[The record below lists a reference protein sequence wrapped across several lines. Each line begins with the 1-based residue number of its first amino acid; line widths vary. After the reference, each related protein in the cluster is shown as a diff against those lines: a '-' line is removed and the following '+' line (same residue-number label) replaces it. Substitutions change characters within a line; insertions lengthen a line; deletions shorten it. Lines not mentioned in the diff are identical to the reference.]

1 MNDRDRPRRDGRGE
15 RDTRDQRDSRGQGG
29 PRGQR
34 RGGQGD
40 RQGGG
45 SRGRRPDRPGRERA
59 DRGSRQP
66 GPPIP
71 DEISASDLDPEVRRD
86 LLTLDKANAEIVA
99 RHLVMVSQVLL
110 DDPALALE
118 HARAARARASRVG
131 VVRET
136 AGIAAYNAGEWQEA
150 ATELRAARRITGN
163 PSLLPLIADCE
174 RGLGRPERAVEIARG
189 DEGRALKGEDA
200 TEMRIVEAGARIDL
214 GEPEKAIVTLQME
227 NLKPGQVGTGPARL
241 FYAYASALQAA
252 GRREDAITW
261 YMNAAAADVDDV
273 TDAEFRL
280 TELAHDDEQSEE
292 ESSADTGRGGVDEAA
307 ATGIPAP
314 EDPATTTSPRAES
327 ETVPVQSKTSDV
339 PAPAPVVPDAGAP
352 EPNAPEPRVPESSAP
367 ETKAAD
373 AGAADTPETRSVA
386 PEQDDERS
394 QASDPEPAEPDAAEP
409 GTAEPEAADES
420 IAPLEGTAD
429 LSATSSYVEQDATDL
444 IESADDLVAPPADA
458 EPEKSATVPAAPAR
472 RNTFAD
478 RYDALL
484 LDLDGTV
491 FAGHQAIPNAKE
503 TLEGLD
509 TARFFVTNNASRRPS
524 EVAAHLRDLGFE
536 ASAEMVVTSAQTGAR
551 LLAEHLPAGSRA
563 LVVGTDGL
571 AQEVR
576 EAGIAVTRSAD
587 DGPAAVIQGHS
598 PDTGWAQLSE
608 AALAIRAGA
617 LWVATN
623 VDATLP
629 SERGLLVGNGSMVA
643 ALRNATGKE
652 PLVAGKPAAPLM
664 ADAIAR
670 AGGSAPLVV
679 GDRLDTDIEGGH
691 SVGIESVLVLTGV
704 STVTDLLAAPP
715 EQRPTYVVDDL
726 AGLFEDVDAVR
737 VAPQPGWSVTVD
749 GSTITVAGD
758 GDEIGLV
765 PALASATWKAI
776 DNGTADPEELRIRAE
791 GEARAKLASL
801 GVAVVD

>member
-1 MNDRDRPRRDGRGE
+1 
-15 RDTRDQRDSRGQGG
+15 
-29 PRGQR
+29 
-34 RGGQGD
+34 
-40 RQGGG
+40 
-45 SRGRRPDRPGRERA
+45 
-59 DRGSRQP
+59 
-66 GPPIP
+66 
-71 DEISASDLDPEVRRD
+71 
-86 LLTLDKANAEIVA
+86 
-99 RHLVMVSQVLL
+99 MVSQVLL

-394 QASDPEPAEPDAAEP
+394 QASDPEPAEPEA
-409 GTAEPEAADES
+409 AEPEAADES

>member
-1 MNDRDRPRRDGRGE
+1 
-15 RDTRDQRDSRGQGG
+15 
-29 PRGQR
+29 
-34 RGGQGD
+34 
-40 RQGGG
+40 
-45 SRGRRPDRPGRERA
+45 
-59 DRGSRQP
+59 
-66 GPPIP
+66 
-71 DEISASDLDPEVRRD
+71 
-86 LLTLDKANAEIVA
+86 
-99 RHLVMVSQVLL
+99 MVSQVLL

-292 ESSADTGRGGVDEAA
+292 ESSADSVRGGVDEAA

-394 QASDPEPAEPDAAEP
+394 QASDPEPAEPEA
-409 GTAEPEAADES
+409 AEPEAADES

-576 EAGIAVTRSAD
+576 EAGIAVTRSAG

-749 GSTITVAGD
+749 GSTVTVAGD

>member
-1 MNDRDRPRRDGRGE
+1 
-15 RDTRDQRDSRGQGG
+15 
-29 PRGQR
+29 
-34 RGGQGD
+34 
-40 RQGGG
+40 
-45 SRGRRPDRPGRERA
+45 
-59 DRGSRQP
+59 
-66 GPPIP
+66 
-71 DEISASDLDPEVRRD
+71 
-86 LLTLDKANAEIVA
+86 
-99 RHLVMVSQVLL
+99 MVSQVLL

-292 ESSADTGRGGVDEAA
+292 ESSADSVRGGVDEAA

-394 QASDPEPAEPDAAEP
+394 QASDPEPAEPEA
-409 GTAEPEAADES
+409 AEPEAADES

-749 GSTITVAGD
+749 GSTVTVAGD

>member
-1 MNDRDRPRRDGRGE
+1 M
-15 RDTRDQRDSRGQGG
+15 
-29 PRGQR
+29 
-34 RGGQGD
+34 
-40 RQGGG
+40 
-45 SRGRRPDRPGRERA
+45 
-59 DRGSRQP
+59 
-66 GPPIP
+66 
-71 DEISASDLDPEVRRD
+71 
-86 LLTLDKANAEIVA
+86 
-99 RHLVMVSQVLL
+99 
-110 DDPALALE
+110 
-118 HARAARARASRVG
+118 
-131 VVRET
+131 
-136 AGIAAYNAGEWQEA
+136 
-150 ATELRAARRITGN
+150 
-163 PSLLPLIADCE
+163 
-174 RGLGRPERAVEIARG
+174 
-189 DEGRALKGEDA
+189 
-200 TEMRIVEAGARIDL
+200 
-214 GEPEKAIVTLQME
+214 
-227 NLKPGQVGTGPARL
+227 
-241 FYAYASALQAA
+241 
-252 GRREDAITW
+252 
-261 YMNAAAADVDDV
+261 
-273 TDAEFRL
+273 
-280 TELAHDDEQSEE
+280 
-292 ESSADTGRGGVDEAA
+292 
-307 ATGIPAP
+307 
-314 EDPATTTSPRAES
+314 
-327 ETVPVQSKTSDV
+327 
-339 PAPAPVVPDAGAP
+339 
-352 EPNAPEPRVPESSAP
+352 
-367 ETKAAD
+367 
-373 AGAADTPETRSVA
+373 
-386 PEQDDERS
+386 
-394 QASDPEPAEPDAAEP
+394 
-409 GTAEPEAADES
+409 
-420 IAPLEGTAD
+420 
-429 LSATSSYVEQDATDL
+429 
-444 IESADDLVAPPADA
+444 
-458 EPEKSATVPAAPAR
+458 
-472 RNTFAD
+472 
-478 RYDALL
+478 L

-749 GSTITVAGD
+749 GSTVTVAGD